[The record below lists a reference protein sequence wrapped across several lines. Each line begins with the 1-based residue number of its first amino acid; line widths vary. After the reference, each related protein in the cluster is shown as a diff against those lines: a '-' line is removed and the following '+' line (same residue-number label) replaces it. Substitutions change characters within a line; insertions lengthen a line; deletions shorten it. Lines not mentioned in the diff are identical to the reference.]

1 MGQVVI
7 SINKREYAIACENGE
22 EIQIIKLA
30 RILDEK
36 ATALT
41 KALGHIN
48 ETQLLAMVG
57 LIIADELNE
66 AKKTIQKLEANN
78 QTGQVVSEVKANNE
92 SMVKDIEKIDVELAG
107 ALNSLSEAIKSIV
120 FNLK

>member
-36 ATALT
+36 AEALT

>member
-78 QTGQVVSEVKANNE
+78 QAGQVVPEVKVNNE
-92 SMVKDIEKIDVELAG
+92 NMVKDIEKIDVELAG
-107 ALNSLSEAIKSIV
+107 ALNSLSDAIKSIV
-120 FNLK
+120 INLK

>member
-7 SINKREYAIACENGE
+7 TINKREYAIACENGE

-41 KALGHIN
+41 AALGHIN

-66 AKKTIQKLEANN
+66 AKKTIQSL
-78 QTGQVVSEVKANNE
+78 QTGKSAEVKNVEPQCCNE
-92 SMVKDIEKIDVELAG
+92 NVIKDIEKIDVELAG
-107 ALNSLSEAIKSIV
+107 ALNSLSEVIKSIV
-120 FNLK
+120 INLK

>member
-41 KALGHIN
+41 KALGHIK

-78 QTGQVVSEVKANNE
+78 QAGQVVPEVKADNE
-92 SMVKDIEKIDVELAG
+92 NMVKDIEKIDVELAG
-107 ALNSLSEAIKSIV
+107 ALNSLSDAIKSIV
-120 FNLK
+120 INLK

>member
-41 KALGHIN
+41 GALGHIN

-66 AKKTIQKLEANN
+66 AKKTIQKLEAEK
-78 QTGQVVSEVKANNE
+78 GAEVKNVEPQKSDE

-107 ALNSLSEAIKSIV
+107 ALNSLSDAIKSIV
-120 FNLK
+120 INLK